1 MKFVEELELVNGRL
15 EEAKQLHQQAIKELI
30 SVLFEEVKDIVY
42 LNKPFWQHML
52 HNNGLIPSIKL
63 VRNHTNIGLKEA
75 KDLVEGAPKPVKEK
89 SWVSTVIPFIEADET
104 PKLPKDN
111 KADSFLEKLY
121 NIF

>member
-75 KDLVEGAPKPVKEK
+75 KDLV
-89 SWVSTVIPFIEADET
+89 F
-104 PKLPKDN
+104 DN
-111 KADSFLEKLY
+111 KDVFIKLSNEYY
-121 NIF
+121 NKLLAKDE